1 MSFRSFN
8 VEDAIQCFPEVLEA
22 FGSFLDSVVPEGLW
36 KEEDNMG
43 HEEFAVLL
51 PIGGLHTILCLE
63 VIVLLAQV
71 PFGCVSLLSSFLFRT

>member
-36 KEEDNMG
+36 KEGDNMG
-43 HEEFAVLL
+43 HEEFAVL
-51 PIGGLHTILCLE
+51 
-63 VIVLLAQV
+63 
-71 PFGCVSLLSSFLFRT
+71 RT

>member
-8 VEDAIQCFPEVLEA
+8 VEDAIQCFPDVLEA

-36 KEEDNMG
+36 KEEDNMDR
-43 HEEFAVLL
+43 EEFAVLL

-71 PFGCVSLLSSFLFRT
+71 PFGCVSLWSSCLFRT